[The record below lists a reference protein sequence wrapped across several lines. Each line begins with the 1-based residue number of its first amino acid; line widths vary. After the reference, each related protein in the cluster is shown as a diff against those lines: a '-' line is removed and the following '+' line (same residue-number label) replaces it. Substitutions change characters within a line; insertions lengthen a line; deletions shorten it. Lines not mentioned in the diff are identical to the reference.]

1 VYLKKQGLDEYAY
14 LVASIMKIAWI
25 SSEVLCLNDDS
36 HSDDNNK
43 NGNKENYIAS
53 PVPPIVYLDS
63 KKQQILLLMLGF
75 DWR

>member
-1 VYLKKQGLDEYAY
+1 
-14 LVASIMKIAWI
+14 MKRAWI
-25 SSEVLCLNDDS
+25 SSEVLCLNDHS
-36 HSDDNNK
+36 HTDDNNK